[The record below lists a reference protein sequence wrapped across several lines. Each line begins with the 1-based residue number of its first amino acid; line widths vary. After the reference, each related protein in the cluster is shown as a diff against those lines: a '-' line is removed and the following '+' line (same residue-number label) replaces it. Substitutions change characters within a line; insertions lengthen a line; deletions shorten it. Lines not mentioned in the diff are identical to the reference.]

1 MRRKSEAVLR
11 FESNDD
17 GLPKVVRAYRDRY
30 RAISQVLD
38 DNLKILTAVHQDL
51 LKLSEGDSQGREGDY
66 TSENILRALIVQH
79 LEGLPFRDAVIRI
92 GSEPFLQDF
101 TRMRKRPVMD
111 YSFLDKCFLAIAP
124 TTWKRVNELLGQYGV
139 AEEAVSTNVIRT
151 DTTVVESNI
160 HYPTDASLLW
170 DTWRV
175 ASRLLKRAMEIVPG
189 CCLHRLHDRKIK
201 RLYLYVTRYMPSKS
215 ASRQRKVK
223 ASFRTLIERT
233 EWIVAVAEEFWAI
246 QAGSRGHSALAAVAL
261 ELQAYLP
268 AMKKVVAAAR
278 RAQVD
283 GETVPA
289 RERVFSL
296 FEQHTELIKRGRR
309 EKPVEFGHKVL
320 LCESA
325 EKFITDYAVYAQ
337 QEADCELTESVIDRH
352 HLHLPV
358 ERRGAASPVLRGLRL
373 RPAPPDGRQHRQ
385 HDQRSRDRLDPR
397 DAPGPRRE
405 PDEDRLPRRHAH
417 RGRLERRLRDDPRL
431 RVLRRP
437 QHLRE
442 RPGSLDR
449 RDPDGRGFGVDPR
462 RRSLRPCV
470 CDHPLAQPAELPE
483 QLLEPHGVPLR
494 LPERGEL
501 LLASE

>member
-1 MRRKSEAVLR
+1 MRRKKEAVLC

-17 GLPKVVRAYRDRY
+17 GLPKVVRDYRARY

-38 DNLKILTAVHQDL
+38 DNPAILSAVHRDI

-79 LEGLPFRDAVIRI
+79 IEGLPFRDAVIRI
-92 GSEPFLQDF
+92 GSDSFLQDF
-101 TRMRKRPVMD
+101 LRMRKRPVMD
-111 YSFLDKCFLAIAP
+111 YSFLDKCFLAIKSK
-124 TTWKRVNELLGQYGV
+124 TWKGINELLGLYGV
-139 AEEAVSTNVIRT
+139 AEDMVHTNVIRT

-189 CCLHRLHDRKIK
+189 CCPHRLHDRKVK

-215 ASRQRKVK
+215 ESRQRKVK
-223 ASFRTLIERT
+223 ASFRTLIERAD
-233 EWIVAVAEEFWAI
+233 WIVAVAGEFCAI
-246 QAGSRGHSALAAVAL
+246 QAGSRGNSALAAVAL

-268 AMKKVVAAAR
+268 AMKMVVSTAH

-289 RERVFSL
+289 CERVFSL

-309 EKPVEFGHKVL
+309 QKPTEFGHKVL

-325 EKFITDYAVYAQ
+325 EKFITDYEVYEK

-352 HLHLPV
+352 EKLFG
-358 ERRGAASPVLRGLRL
+358 ERPEVLAADKGFC
-373 RPAPPDGRQHRQ
+373 PAEAKFKELAERVDT
-385 HDQRSRDRLDPR
+385 L
-397 DAPGPRRE
+397 AIPRRMRDFIDKVLVHWQAFRAGIE
-405 PDEDRLPRRHAH
+405 GTISGLKRAFRLIRCFF
-417 RGRLERRLRDDPRL
+417 
-431 RVLRRP
+431 
-437 QHLRE
+437 
-442 RPGSLDR
+442 
-449 RDPDGRGFGVDPR
+449 RGFNSFSSAVGLGVFCHN
-462 RRSLRPCV
+462 LIV
-470 CDHPLAQPAELPE
+470 LAEH
-483 QLLEPHGVPLR
+483 EPG
-494 LPERGEL
+494 
-501 LLASE
+501 